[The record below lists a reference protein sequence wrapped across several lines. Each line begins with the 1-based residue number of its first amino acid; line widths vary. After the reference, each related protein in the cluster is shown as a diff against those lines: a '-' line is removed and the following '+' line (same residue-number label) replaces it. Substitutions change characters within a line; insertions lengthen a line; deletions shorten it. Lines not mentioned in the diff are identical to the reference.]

1 MPLEQALNLAMEKGL
16 DLVEVSP
23 LAQPPVCKIID
34 HGKFQYQQS
43 RGEKKVKQL
52 ETKCIRLSL
61 KIGQHDML
69 VKQKQAEKFLTKGH
83 NVKIELRL
91 KGREKA
97 FTFKGKAIEIIKKFA
112 DDLGAGY
119 NVDKEIQQLGPI
131 LSLTI
136 NKK

>member
-1 MPLEQALNLAMEKGL
+1 MLLEQALNLAAEKDL

-34 HGKFQYQQS
+34 YGKFQYQQN

-61 KIGQHDML
+61 KIGQHDIE
-69 VKQKQAEKFLTKGH
+69 VKQKQAKKFLTKGH

-97 FTFKGKAIEIIKKFA
+97 YTFKDKAIEVIRNFIGG
-112 DDLGAGY
+112 LGEEY
-119 NVDKEIQQLGPI
+119 NMDKEIQQLGPI
-131 LSLTI
+131 LSATI
-136 NKK
+136 SKK